1 MKTDRL
7 FGITMYLLNHG
18 KTSATKLAEIFEVS
32 VRTIQRDIDSLCAAG
47 IPIASAYGADGGYEI
62 LDSFGIDKQIST
74 QKDYNYILTAL
85 NGLISAYSN
94 SNVASLKER
103 LSAISDDFNSDI
115 VLDFGVLKENTAIN
129 KNMKLI
135 QKAIATNHTM
145 RFNYTN
151 GDNIE
156 KSCET
161 EPVATI
167 YKWYSWYMIG
177 FCLKYDDYRLY
188 KLVRMGD
195 LQITHSSSTRVHN
208 TWNVISKLES
218 QKDTRNYWDIKL
230 YCKKEIKVK
239 CLEYLNGKVIKTL
252 DNGDIIMQLHVP
264 DNEHFWYGTI
274 LSFGDKAEVLEPYEL
289 KLRIFET
296 GKKLIDL
303 YKDV

>member
-7 FGITMYLLNHG
+7 FGITIYLLNHG
-18 KTSATKLAEIFEVS
+18 KTSAAKLAEIFEVS
-32 VRTIQRDIDSLCAAG
+32 VRTVQRDIDSLCAAG

-62 LDSFGIDKQIST
+62 LDSFSIDKQVST

-94 SNVASLKER
+94 SDVTSLKEK

-115 VLDFGVLKENTAIN
+115 VLDFGVLKENTSIN
-129 KNMKLI
+129 ENMKLI
-135 QKAIATNHTM
+135 QKAIAANHTV

-151 GDNIE
+151 ADNIE

-188 KLVRMGD
+188 KLVRMCD

-208 TWNVISKLES
+208 TWDVISRLEV
-218 QKDTRNYWDIKL
+218 QKDARNYWDIKL

-239 CLEYLNGKVIKTL
+239 CLEYLNGKVIETL
-252 DNGDIIMQLHVP
+252 ENGDIIMQLHVP

-296 GKKLIDL
+296 SKKLIDL